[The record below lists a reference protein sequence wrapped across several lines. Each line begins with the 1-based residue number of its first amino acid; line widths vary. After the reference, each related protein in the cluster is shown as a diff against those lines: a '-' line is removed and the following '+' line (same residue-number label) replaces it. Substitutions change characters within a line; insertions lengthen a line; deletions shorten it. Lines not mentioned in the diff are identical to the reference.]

1 MGDKTGSYFVHGPK
15 LLKKNSLSAEIKQM
29 AQLLR
34 KKLALLCLLVYWP
47 SLFVLAH
54 MPIPKVVRQADL
66 SDKMLHVL
74 AYFILVFLL
83 WGAIQPYQRVN
94 WRKATVWLV
103 LAVVVWYG
111 VVDECLQGYAGRTPD
126 VKDFAADL
134 IGAGASLILLTLLSF
149 WPATLVLTGVSIFAL
164 ANCSRA
170 DITQLLPLSHS
181 AFHALAYCTFT
192 CLWITY
198 IQRIC
203 GKFREYRT
211 RKIERWLGEPRH
223 PLQGFILSAFL
234 PFVLLGIVKLGSV
247 ALGRPF
253 AGSDIIAAA
262 CGIITVCCVALL
274 INALGWRQC
283 AQLE

>member
-1 MGDKTGSYFVHGPK
+1 MV
-15 LLKKNSLSAEIKQM
+15 QV
-29 AQLLR
+29 LR

-54 MPIPKVVRQADL
+54 VPIPRVVRQADV
-66 SDKMLHVL
+66 SDKTLHVL

-83 WGAIQPYQRVN
+83 WGTIQPYQRVN
-94 WRKATVWLV
+94 WRKATVWLI

-111 VVDECLQGYAGRTPD
+111 AVDEWLQGYTGRSPD

-149 WPATLVLTGVSIFAL
+149 WPATLLLMGMSVFVLT
-164 ANCSRA
+164 NCSRA
-170 DITQLLPLSHS
+170 DVTKLVPLTYG
-181 AFHALAYCTFT
+181 AFHLLAYCMFT
-192 CLWITY
+192 SLWITY

-203 GKFREYRT
+203 RNYRPYRT
-211 RKIERWLGEPRH
+211 KGIEHWLGKSRN

-234 PFVLLGIVKLGSV
+234 PFLLLGIVKLGSV

-253 AGSDIIAAA
+253 AKSDIIAAA
-262 CGIITVCCVALL
+262 CGIITVSCVALF
-274 INALGWRQC
+274 IDMPGWKRC
-283 AQLE
+283 AQAE